1 MSDQF
6 GIPGDETPVSV
17 DDGRRRRRLILWV
30 SVGLAVAVVIALVV
44 FWATRGDAGTGGEA
58 SPTPTATATETPTA
72 TATPTPSVTPTPT
85 PTPTAEGPDAISL
98 PSECSEVYSPT
109 FFESL
114 NVSGMPLN
122 DETLA
127 GTPPTKSEKAESIRE
142 SLPSIDCDWGVASEV
157 GIGSAVN
164 IVDEGQR
171 AGAIEALTADGHT
184 CADWMGGTHCTILW
198 TDDTGEY
205 GPAGESHYFRGN
217 GWVSTHW
224 TQVEIAG
231 YTEDIVA
238 TLWG

>member
-6 GIPGDETPVSV
+6 GIPGEETPVTV
-17 DDGRRRRRLILWV
+17 DDGRRRRRTVLWV
-30 SVGLAVAVVIALVV
+30 SIGLVVAVVIALVV
-44 FWATRGDAGTGGEA
+44 FWAVRSDAEAGGEA
-58 SPTPTATATETPTA
+58 SPTPTETA
-72 TATPTPSVTPTPT
+72 TATPTATSTPSVTPTPT
-85 PTPTAEGPDAISL
+85 PTADDPNAISL

-109 FFESL
+109 FFDGLST
-114 NVSGMPLN
+114 SGMPLN

-127 GTPPTKSEKAESIRE
+127 DTPPTKSEATEAIRA
-142 SLPSIDCDWGVASEV
+142 SLPSIACDWGVASEV

-164 IVDEGQR
+164 IVDEGQTT
-171 AGAIEALTADGHT
+171 AAIEALTADGHS
-184 CADWMGGTHCTILW
+184 CVDWMGGTHCTILW
-198 TDDTGEY
+198 IDETGEY

-224 TQVEIAG
+224 AQVDITG